1 MVHHTLVLPWCEK
14 MRISERL
21 ISDVFIENIWMV
33 LKKNAYFCG
42 IYINIDHAGIKQKN
56 QNDEAK

>member
-1 MVHHTLVLPWCEK
+1 MKDILVLPWCEK

-33 LKKNAYFCG
+33 LKKMRIFVD
-42 IYINIDHAGIKQKN
+42 YI
-56 QNDEAK
+56 